1 MSQEELTWALAN
13 IPLLAQH
20 APQDFTITAM
30 PGYTNF
36 NYRLCIGVDD
46 WVLRLP
52 RTATDAFIDRAAEAY
67 NQTLAHELGL
77 APQAVWRNTNG
88 MTLTPTLRHSR
99 NLRASDFDNNA
110 RLQTIVRPLQQLH
123 RSGLE
128 FHGRET
134 LGALLL
140 RHYELLDSTQ
150 RAGYAP
156 RIEQAQRILS
166 LLEHE
171 QEPWV
176 ASHRDLVMGNL
187 LLEHERL
194 WIIDWEYSAMASP
207 YWDLATLCN
216 EADLD
221 QQQSRCLLQAY
232 CAGGPAM
239 KESRLFDY
247 RGLLKLFTDCWMS
260 LLAK

>member
-1 MSQEELTWALAN
+1 MSQDELSWALAT
-13 IPLLAQH
+13 IPLLAQY
-20 APQDFTITAM
+20 APQDVTITAM

-36 NYRLCIGVDD
+36 NYRLCAGDDD

-52 RTATDAFIDRAAEAY
+52 RAATDAFIDRAAEAH
-67 NQTLAHELGL
+67 NQALAHQLGL
-77 APQAVWRNTNG
+77 APQVVWRNTDG
-88 MTLTPTLRHSR
+88 ITLTPMLRHSR
-99 NLRASDFDNNA
+99 NLRASDFDNVA
-110 RLQTIVRPLQQLH
+110 MLQTIVRPLQQLH

-128 FHGRET
+128 FQGHES

-140 RHYELLDSTQ
+140 RHFELLDATK
-150 RAGYAP
+150 RAHYAP

-171 QEPWV
+171 DQPWV
-176 ASHRDLVMGNL
+176 ASHRDLVMANL
-187 LLEHERL
+187 LLENERL

-221 QQQSRCLLQAY
+221 QQQSRRLLQAY

-239 KESRLFDY
+239 KESLLFDY

-260 LLAK
+260 LLAD